1 MDKILKDF
9 NFIIDI
15 KVDWGDMDALQ
26 HVNNIEYFSIFKRLE
41 LHTLKIQTLVTY
53 SESQEFQRYWAP
65 PSASLFI
72 HFFIQIIFQ

>member
-26 HVNNIEYFSIFKRLE
+26 HVNNIEYFKYFQTLE
-41 LHTLKIQTLVTY
+41 LHTLKIQTLVTCL
-53 SESQEFQRYWAP
+53 ESQEFQRYWAP
-65 PSASLFI
+65 PSVSLSI
-72 HFFIQIIFQ
+72 HCFIQIIFQ

>member
-26 HVNNIEYFSIFKRLE
+26 HVNN
-41 LHTLKIQTLVTY
+41 KIKV
-53 SESQEFQRYWAP
+53 F
-65 PSASLFI
+65 
-72 HFFIQIIFQ
+72 